1 MIGTTRSE
9 GRAAIAA
16 FFANWSAASTSTAR
30 IAMVTPAAAARR
42 GGRLRK
48 ESAYRPIADTGVEPE
63 DVAVVSR
70 SRS

>member
-1 MIGTTRSE
+1 MTGTTRSG
-9 GRAAIAA
+9 GRFSMAII
-16 FFANWSAASTSTAR
+16 FANWSAASTTTAR
-30 IAMVTPAAAARR
+30 IAMRMLAAAERR

-63 DVAVVSR
+63 DDAVVSR